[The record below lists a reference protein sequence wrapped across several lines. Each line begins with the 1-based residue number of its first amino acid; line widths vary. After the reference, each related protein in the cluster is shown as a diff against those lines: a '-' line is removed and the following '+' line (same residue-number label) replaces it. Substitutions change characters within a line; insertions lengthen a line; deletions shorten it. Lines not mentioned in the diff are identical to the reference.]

1 MLCALSL
8 YLLYHFLLGII
19 RAQTV
24 NTNIVTI
31 IIIIDLFKM
40 LFLEFVKKYRD
51 YLNFDGTC
59 ITLSSVAWA
68 IQMFERLDKMQP
80 ITKRFVILE
89 KNNCRTKNKKYIFI
103 QDYNSIQ
110 KQ

>member
-1 MLCALSL
+1 M
-8 YLLYHFLLGII
+8 HFH
-19 RAQTV
+19 Q
-24 NTNIVTI
+24 
-31 IIIIDLFKM
+31 
-40 LFLEFVKKYRD
+40 FVKKYRD

-68 IQMFERLDKMQP
+68 IQMFKKLDKMQP

-89 KNNCRTKNKKYIFI
+89 KNNCITKTKKNIFI
-103 QDYNSIQ
+103 QDYDSIK